1 MTVNPGSWPRS
12 RRGAWRMLGHPD
24 YCGMTSG
31 HPDSQHMT
39 AQAPRSRYG
48 AGGLLLC

>member
-1 MTVNPGSWPRS
+1 
-12 RRGAWRMLGHPD
+12 MLGHPD
-24 YCGMTSG
+24 HCGMTSG

>member
-1 MTVNPGSWPRS
+1 
-12 RRGAWRMLGHPD
+12 MLGHPD
-24 YCGMTSG
+24 HYGMTSG